1 MLLET
6 AQNNLIAL
14 VDHRPAQPRDVAR
27 AGVMTLLCQGRRS
40 DQRKRQNEKESGH
53 LLAAFDRAFRAIK
66 FRRGNDV
73 NAR

>member
-14 VDHRPAQPRDVAR
+14 VDHRPAQPRDAAR

-40 DQRKRQNEKESGH
+40 DQRKQQNEKESGH
-53 LLAAFDRAFRAIK
+53 LIAAFDRAFGAIK

-73 NAR
+73 NPR

>member
-1 MLLET
+1 
-6 AQNNLIAL
+6 
-14 VDHRPAQPRDVAR
+14 
-27 AGVMTLLCQGRRS
+27 MTLLCQGRRS